1 MYYVYMIRCKD
12 NTIYTGITTN
22 LERRFEE
29 HKNKIG
35 AKYTKRHEVDKIE
48 IAWTCENRSIASKL
62 EYHLKKLSKT
72 DKEAIIKYKKIL
84 FLELEID
91 KYTLVNV

>member
-22 LERRFEE
+22 LDRRFEE

-72 DKEAIIKYKKIL
+72 DKEAIIKHKKIL